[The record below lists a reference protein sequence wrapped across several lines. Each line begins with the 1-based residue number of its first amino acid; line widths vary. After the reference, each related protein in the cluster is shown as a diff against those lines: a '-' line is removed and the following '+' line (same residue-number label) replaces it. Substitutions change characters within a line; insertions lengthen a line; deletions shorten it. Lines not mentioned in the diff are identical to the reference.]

1 MGFIYVPMQ
10 RCPES
15 RSLAQMQITLV
26 NKQRGSWDRKEEN
39 EYKSDDSMSPRS
51 FGFVWF

>member
-1 MGFIYVPMQ
+1 MGFIYVPLQ

-15 RSLAQMQITLV
+15 RSLAQMQITL
-26 NKQRGSWDRKEEN
+26 KSREAHGKKEEN